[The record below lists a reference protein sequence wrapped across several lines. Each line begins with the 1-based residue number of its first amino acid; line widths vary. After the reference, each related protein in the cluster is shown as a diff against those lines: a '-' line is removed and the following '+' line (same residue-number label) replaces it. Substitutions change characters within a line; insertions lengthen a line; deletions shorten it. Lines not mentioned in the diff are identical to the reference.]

1 MRKRILL
8 SQSRE
13 ERERERKGFSTEEG
27 DLLERERKGE
37 SNVASLF
44 LNSLSQRL
52 SVSSWLYIS
61 SWYVKNLKCQNK

>member
-61 SWYVKNLKCQNK
+61 SWYVKN